1 MTTID
6 NVSITELLLR
16 DLGHSKLRFMNVFP
30 AVKSIQ
36 NSSSKA
42 LITDGQL
49 LASLK
54 TTNRNLPRPL
64 HRPLPMQGL
73 GADLLTCRH
82 QSKASHFS
90 A

>member
-54 TTNRNLPRPL
+54 TTNRNLPPPL
-64 HRPLPMQGL
+64 TQTTPHAGV
-73 GADLLTCRH
+73 G
-82 QSKASHFS
+82 S
-90 A
+90 